1 MISWQQWFSQNYTVI
16 AFWAKKWHHAEWRE
30 LLAHMTLYL
39 EKNWSKFSTIPDDDQ
54 RIKFL
59 QTWMKNTVRWQN
71 SDFNKSIG
79 VNNLDETYTGSW
91 VNEGTHEQPYDIMAE
106 DMTDDIKDFVID
118 LHRRFDEPDVNKILK
133 IRTIY
138 LQLPSHEKVL
148 YDLYFTQMLSI
159 RGVAQKLQLPTS
171 SVHNMIVEL
180 RKKIA
185 SQC

>member
-1 MISWQQWFSQNYTVI
+1 MISWQEWLSQHYTLI
-16 AFWAKKWHHAEWRE
+16 SFWARKWHYAEWRE
-30 LLAHMTLYL
+30 LMAHMTFYL
-39 EKNWSKFSTIPDDDQ
+39 EKNWSKFSLIPDDEQ

-71 SDFNKSIG
+71 SDFNKSIA
-79 VNNLDETYTGSW
+79 VNNLDDEWSRAD
-91 VNEGTHEQPYDIMAE
+91 ELDEQPYDILAE

-118 LHRRFDEPDVNKILK
+118 LHRRFDEADVNRVLK

-138 LQLPSHEKVL
+138 LLLPSHEKVL